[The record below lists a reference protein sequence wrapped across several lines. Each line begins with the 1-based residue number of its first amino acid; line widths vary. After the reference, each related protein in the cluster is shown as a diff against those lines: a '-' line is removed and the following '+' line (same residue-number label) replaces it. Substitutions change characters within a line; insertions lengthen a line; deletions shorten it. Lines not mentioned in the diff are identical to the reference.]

1 MRRRKKIQ
9 NKSESESDT
18 CNVSMLAKNVQVAN
32 SSDSQAVGGD
42 IK

>member
-18 CNVSMLAKNVQVAN
+18 CNVSMLAKNVQDQSKKEVILN
-32 SSDSQAVGGD
+32 E
-42 IK
+42 